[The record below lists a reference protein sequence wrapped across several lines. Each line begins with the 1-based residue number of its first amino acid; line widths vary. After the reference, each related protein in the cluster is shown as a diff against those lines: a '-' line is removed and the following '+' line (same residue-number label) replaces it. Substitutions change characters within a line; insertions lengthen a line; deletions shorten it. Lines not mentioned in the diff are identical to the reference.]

1 MSSENRNLN
10 SIEPME
16 NGVFVVK
23 NGKIRSI
30 TPIDYGEI
38 IIKYQDRTPVSIK
51 KSEMLKF

>member
-1 MSSENRNLN
+1 MSSENKNLN